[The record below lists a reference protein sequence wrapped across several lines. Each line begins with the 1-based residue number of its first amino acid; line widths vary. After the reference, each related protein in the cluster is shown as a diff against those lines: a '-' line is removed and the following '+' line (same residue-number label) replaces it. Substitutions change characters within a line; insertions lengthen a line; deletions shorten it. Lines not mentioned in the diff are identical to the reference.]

1 MHGIFSHWLSFAAT
15 AVGLSVNWH
24 SERDLSARSQS
35 ADDCSWE
42 YLGSEAEG
50 YYDWDLERV
59 NDACHQCLHQARL
72 SCCHYLANVR
82 RLLVEGDFQSERQ
95 LSHRCHWKPSR

>member
-15 AVGLSVNWH
+15 AAGLSVNWH

-42 YLGSEAEG
+42 YLGSEA
-50 YYDWDLERV
+50 RV
-59 NDACHQCLHQARL
+59 
-72 SCCHYLANVR
+72 
-82 RLLVEGDFQSERQ
+82 
-95 LSHRCHWKPSR
+95 